1 MKRENTV
8 NKKLKN
14 PVKLPGRTVTDIWFD
29 LKHIQH
35 GWDTV
40 TKDYATVPA
49 RNNYTEDDIVTL
61 FEQLNVLSQ
70 TAQEQ
75 TPTRRDIDKRYVFYI
90 YDEGEKLKMVVDL
103 MNNNSTI
110 VVTIY

>member
-14 PVKLPGRTVTDIWFD
+14 PVQLPGRIVTEIWFD

-40 TKDYATVPA
+40 TKDYATIAYSGSNRPDIPA
-49 RNNYTEDDIVTL
+49 VTGHR
-61 FEQLNVLSQ
+61 F
-70 TAQEQ
+70 
-75 TPTRRDIDKRYVFYI
+75 R
-90 YDEGEKLKMVVDL
+90 
-103 MNNNSTI
+103 
-110 VVTIY
+110 